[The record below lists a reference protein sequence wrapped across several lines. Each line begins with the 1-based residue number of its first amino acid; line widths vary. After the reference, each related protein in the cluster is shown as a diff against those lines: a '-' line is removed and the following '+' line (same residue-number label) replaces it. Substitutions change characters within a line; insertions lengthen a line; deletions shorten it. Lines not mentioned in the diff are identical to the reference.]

1 MVIIDLLPHI
11 YTRFFSLETP
21 TEQSEIEAE
30 KLLAKIIENNV
41 YYDVTKVEIHG
52 RSYLLD
58 QKIKDK
64 VRDHMLKRYDIC
76 RNLRIINKKNNR
88 IITVPASIILEKAIM
103 NISKKKLAFVY
114 SVTKNQYDIDYYVL
128 EQICAK
134 IYDEFGILKF
144 IDKIKS
150 LPPPPS
156 KAHCEVGDSDEEDV
170 FGGGGKSKKRRKSKK
185 RKSKM
190 RKSKRRKSKR
200 RKTRRN
206 KR

>member
-1 MVIIDLLPHI
+1 MVIINLLPHI
-11 YTRFFSLETP
+11 YNRFYRFETP
-21 TEQSEIEAE
+21 TEPSEIEAE

-52 RSYLLD
+52 MGDIQDR
-58 QKIKDK
+58 KIKDK

-76 RNLRIINKKNNR
+76 RNLRIKDKKSNR
-88 IITVPASIILEKAIM
+88 IINTVPASIILEKAKM

-114 SVTKNQYDIDYYVL
+114 SVTNKDFDIDYDIL
-128 EQICAK
+128 EQICNIY
-134 IYDEFGILKF
+134 IYDYDKSGILLRF
-144 IDKIKS
+144 IDQIKS
-150 LPPPPS
+150 
-156 KAHCEVGDSDEEDV
+156 EGDALSEED
-170 FGGGGKSKKRRKSKK
+170 FGGGGKYKKRRKSKK
-185 RKSKM
+185 HKSKR